1 MSRGGKAD
9 MSITKIF
16 VAGFGGQGVLLIG
29 QMLSYAAMFEGKEV
43 TWMPSYGPE
52 MRGGTAN
59 CTVCISDIP
68 IASPLVT
75 TCDVLVAM
83 NGPSLEKF
91 ESMLVPGGDL
101 LINSSI
107 VPQKAS
113 RDDINV
119 YYVDCND
126 ITEKKVGNTKAAN
139 MVMLGAIISVTNIV
153 NKSTMEKVFQKVML
167 GDKAKMIPINM
178 QALEAWTKE

>member
-1 MSRGGKAD
+1 MS
-9 MSITKIF
+9 TKKLFI
-16 VAGFGGQGVLLIG
+16 AGFGGQGVLLIG
-29 QMLSYAAMFEGKEV
+29 QMISYAAMFEGKEV

-59 CTVCISDIP
+59 CTVCVSEKP

-75 TCDVLVAM
+75 SCDVLVAM

-101 LINSSI
+101 FINSSI

-113 RDDINV
+113 RSDINV
-119 YYVDCND
+119 HYVDCNA
-126 ITEKKVGNTKAAN
+126 IAEEKIGNAKTSN
-139 MVMLGAIISVTNIV
+139 MVMLGAIIRESKVVDIA
-153 NKSTMEKVFQKVML
+153 TMEKVFQKVL
-167 GDKAKMIPINM
+167 TGGKAKLIPLNM
-178 QALEAWTKE
+178 QALDAWTK